1 MRQLTAAFVRTV
13 TVPGKYGDQHGLVL
27 RVTPSGSKQWIWR
40 GTIRGKRRDLGFGG
54 YPYTSLAEARQI
66 AFEYRKLARSGGD
79 PTALRRNTTAPSFAE
94 ACEQVIAMHEP
105 SWKDGGKSA
114 DSWRSTLRR
123 FAYPRLGDIS
133 VAEITSE
140 DVLAVVAP
148 VWQTRRETARKL
160 KGRISAVM
168 AWAIAEGHRP
178 DDPTAAVIR
187 ALPRNGHQVQH
198 HQALPHSE
206 VAAALATV
214 QPPARGPARSSPSGS
229 SSSPRPAA
237 AKSAAPAGR
246 DRQATRKLWT
256 VPAERAKNTRPHR
269 VPLSAPALDVLT
281 AARNAPRQLRTHVPQ
296 PHRAGNLQRHHG
308 QTPARQRHRRRPP
321 RIPQQLPRLVRRN
334 RRRPRSRRSLP
345 RAHRRRRHRSRLRQI
360 RPASPARRGDG
371 VLGPVHHHLK
381 PASTPIDYKLRHAT
395 TARDQA
401 GVSWVSR
408 GELVR
413 SRPLTPKLNPQAH
426 PP

>member
-40 GTIRGKRRDLGFGG
+40 GTIRGKRRDLGLGG

-79 PTALRRNTTAPSFAE
+79 PTALRPDTTAPSFAE

-105 SWKDGGKSA
+105 SWKDGGRSA
-114 DSWRSTLRR
+114 DSWHSTLRR

-168 AWAIAEGHRP
+168 AWAIAEDHRP

-214 QPPARGPARSSPSGS
+214 EASGAWAGTKLAFRFLVLTASRSGEVRGARWTEIDKDGA
-229 SSSPRPAA
+229 
-237 AKSAAPAGR
+237 
-246 DRQATRKLWT
+246 LWA

-281 AARNAPRQLRTHVPQ
+281 ATRNLPKGSGLLFPSPTGREISNATMGKLLRHNGIDAVPHGFRSSFRDWCGETAVADATEAAYARSDL
-296 PHRAGNLQRHHG
+296 L
-308 QTPARQRHRRRPP
+308 
-321 RIPQQLPRLVRRN
+321 
-334 RRRPRSRRSLP
+334 
-345 RAHRRRRHRSRLRQI
+345 
-360 RPASPARRGDG
+360 ARRAEVMESWGRY
-371 VLGPVHHHLK
+371 
-381 PASTPIDYKLRHAT
+381 IT
-395 TARDQA
+395 T
-401 GVSWVSR
+401 
-408 GELVR
+408 
-413 SRPLTPKLNPQAH
+413 
-426 PP
+426 